1 MESIEKYT
9 FTFLHGRIV
18 LKGKLGSALV
28 SALLLDMLSV
38 AVNPTHRLDI
48 NCFWALLAATLIFAT
63 LLVLMLHGEFK
74 KIMGV
79 ALYASVFT
87 AILFFT
93 TWSLGGFIAIAVAL
107 FVLNIT
113 IEIEAHDL
121 DTPQPNG

>member
-1 MESIEKYT
+1 
-9 FTFLHGRIV
+9 
-18 LKGKLGSALV
+18 
-28 SALLLDMLSV
+28 
-38 AVNPTHRLDI
+38 
-48 NCFWALLAATLIFAT
+48 
-63 LLVLMLHGEFK
+63 MLHGEFK